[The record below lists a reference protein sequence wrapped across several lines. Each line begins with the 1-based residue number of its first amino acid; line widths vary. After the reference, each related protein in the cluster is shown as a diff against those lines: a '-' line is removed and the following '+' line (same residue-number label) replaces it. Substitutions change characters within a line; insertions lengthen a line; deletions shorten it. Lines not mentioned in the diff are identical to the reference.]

1 MKRKNAYS
9 APRILKQTAF
19 APQNALL
26 AGSIVDTTVITA
38 TGQETQDY
46 DFSGNGFNHDW
57 Q

>member
-9 APRILKQTAF
+9 APRILKQAAF

-46 DFSGNGFNHDW
+46 DFSGTGFNHDW